1 MAQQTINI
9 GSSANKG
16 DGDPIRTAFTKVNT
30 NFTDLYAR
38 IVVVEGQVGVSNQGG
53 ATIEQSII
61 GSVYADNSTLLVD
74 GANASISAANLTG
87 ALPALDGSALTN
99 LPAQAFASI
108 TGKPTTLA
116 GYGITDAATS
126 AQGALADTAL
136 QAETI
141 SLTTLKTEVAA
152 SADFA
157 DFQTRIAA
165 L

>member
-9 GSSANKG
+9 GTSANKG
-16 DGDPIRTAFTKVNT
+16 DGDPIRVAFDKVND
-30 NFTDLYAR
+30 NFTDLYTR
-38 IVVVEGQVGVSNQGG
+38 VVVLEGGGVAVAFGDI
-53 ATIEQSII
+53 T
-61 GSVYADNSTLLVD
+61 ST
-74 GANASISAANLTG
+74 
-87 ALPALDGSALTN
+87 
-99 LPAQAFASI
+99 
-108 TGKPTTLA
+108 PTTLS

-157 DFQTRIAA
+157 DFQVRIAA